1 MFKFKMNDNNWTI
14 EEKMQSEIQE
24 TMKQRGNEIEKGSKW
39 FGITMTDTH
48 QIFLDQDLHED
59 RKRNTLK
66 HELTHCYIVNFAV
79 IDAAGVVHKT
89 CNTGNHTF
97 SLEVKIFNGAICN
110 LCRSTI
116 TDNATKL

>member
-66 HELTHCYIVNFAV
+66 HELTHCYIVNFMSH
-79 IDAAGVVHKT
+79 IDRNFCEEEVADIVANSIDIINKIVT
-89 CNTGNHTF
+89 DYF
-97 SLEVKIFNGAICN
+97 SKGGKNKVSL
-110 LCRSTI
+110 
-116 TDNATKL
+116 